1 MRLEKNSR
9 PGSGS
14 PAQPAAKLTTTPSV
28 PGLNDY
34 LVDLERLWEAT
45 ERAASRVPQ
54 DAQAQ
59 GDDRFDW
66 IV

>member
-1 MRLEKNSR
+1 MPLEKNSR

-45 ERAASRVPQ
+45 ERAASRVSQSP
-54 DAQAQ
+54 QAQ
-59 GDDRFDW
+59 DDDRFDW

>member
-14 PAQPAAKLTTTPSV
+14 PAQQAVKLTTTPSV

-34 LVDLERLWEAT
+34 LIDLERLWEAA
-45 ERAASRVPQ
+45 ERAATRVSQSP
-54 DAQAQ
+54 QAQ
-59 GDDRFDW
+59 GDDHFDW
-66 IV
+66 MV